1 MNEWI
6 AEDDKNLDAVIEQL
20 NAYRSS
26 FMSTTKYPK
35 IMCSVRLDQEQVQ
48 MIDAYIRNQKHQP
61 SFSGVMRLAL
71 QRLRKRCMTWNENV
85 YGSNTQKVLY
95 QLNRGTNQMMD
106 AVAELQGI
114 DRHQL
119 VLGLLKDHILY

>member
-1 MNEWI
+1 MNMKKTTIEKRELIARGLIREPIKSDTKFVSLMKEWI
-6 AEDDKNLDAVIEQL
+6 GDDDRNLDAVIEQL

-71 QRLRKRCMTWNENV
+71 QRFLREKMYDLE
-85 YGSNTQKVLY
+85 
-95 QLNRGTNQMMD
+95 
-106 AVAELQGI
+106 
-114 DRHQL
+114 
-119 VLGLLKDHILY
+119 